1 VETLSNDQISNNKHT
16 SLTTCTTHRRVLL
29 QSFVVAIIGALPNPA
44 SAKGKKKP
52 CNSLEDA
59 RAQLDLAVQA
69 SSVQAFQDAK
79 ELVNDSSLSDSNLN
93 KAFDLCPN
101 SNTPSSREIATAAVQ
116 NFRMKL
122 NQSTPLQTE
131 DTMAAMQFGTNA
143 RTAVD
148 AQLLQ
153 TE

>member
-1 VETLSNDQISNNKHT
+1 VYCQIQPRRKVE
-16 SLTTCTTHRRVLL
+16 
-29 QSFVVAIIGALPNPA
+29 
-44 SAKGKKKP
+44 KKP
-52 CNSLEDA
+52 CDPLEDA

-79 ELVNDSSLSDSNLN
+79 ELVNDSSLSESNLN

-101 SNTPSSREIATAAVQ
+101 PNTPLSIRETTTDAVQ
-116 NFRMKL
+116 NFRRKL